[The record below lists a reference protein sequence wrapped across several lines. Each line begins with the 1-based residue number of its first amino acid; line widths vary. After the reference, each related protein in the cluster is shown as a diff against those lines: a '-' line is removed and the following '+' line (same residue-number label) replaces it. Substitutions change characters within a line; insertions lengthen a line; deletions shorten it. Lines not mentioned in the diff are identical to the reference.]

1 MRHEESLRR
10 RILWA
15 YVVLAFVLCMG
26 FAAVAFLTIR
36 AIEHQSMYKRFAAE
50 AAWVVAR
57 HRDGKSIELRPGTQ
71 LFHGSGIP
79 QEMRSLPP
87 GVQEVMMGERDFLV
101 VTGVDDGGRWVV
113 IDDQSDF
120 ARIERNMIRALGAGF
135 LASLLLAVLLGRATV
150 SLVIAPVTALAEAV
164 ERDADEGLLPSRTA
178 VGEIGVLARAFAA
191 RTSELRRFLVRERL
205 FTGDVSHELRT
216 PLTVILGAA
225 ELLVAQNDDRPA
237 ARAAAERLRRAAL
250 DATELVSALL
260 LLSRSPD
267 RLDAPRIALRP
278 LLEREWE
285 RCQPLLTSK
294 RVTLRMEADDE
305 VWVFARP
312 ELAAIA
318 IGNLIRNAC
327 QYAEQGEVT
336 VRVIP
341 GALVVE
347 DTGPGLPEPVR
358 ARLFGP
364 WVRARDEEVAGS
376 GLGLALVKRV
386 VEHLGWELRL
396 EDGPEGGSQFIL
408 AFPTA

>member
-1 MRHEESLRR
+1 MRLDGSLRR
-10 RILWA
+10 RILSV
-15 YVVLAFVLCMG
+15 YVLLVLVVG
-26 FAAVAFLTIR
+26 IVFATVAFLTIR
-36 AIEHQSMYKRFAAE
+36 AIEQQSMYKRFAAE
-50 AAWVVAR
+50 ADWFVAR
-57 HRDGKSIELRPGTQ
+57 HREGKSAELRPGIQ
-71 LFHGSGIP
+71 FFQGSGIP
-79 QEMRSLPP
+79 NEMRALAP
-87 GVQEVMMGERDFLV
+87 GLHELRVGEHTFFVLA
-101 VTGVDDGGRWVV
+101 GVDGGGRFVMV
-113 IDDQSDF
+113 DDQSDF
-120 ARIERNMIRALGAGF
+120 ERIEDNMLFALGAG
-135 LASLLLAVLLGRATV
+135 LVASLLLAVLLGRVTA
-150 SLVIAPVTALAEAV
+150 SRVIAPVSALANAV
-164 ERDADEGLLPSRTA
+164 ERDLRDDELPSRTA
-178 VGEIGVLARAFAA
+178 ADEIGVLARAFAA

-225 ELLVAQNDDRPA
+225 ELLVAQNDDRPV

-260 LLSRSPD
+260 LLARSPD

-285 RCQPLLTSK
+285 RCQPLLTGK

-336 VRVIP
+336 VSVTP

-358 ARLFGP
+358 ARLFGRRI
-364 WVRARDEEVAGS
+364 RARDEAVAGS

-386 VEHLGWELRL
+386 VEHLGWEIRF
-396 EDGPEGGSQFIL
+396 EDGPEGGSRFIL

>member
-1 MRHEESLRR
+1 MRHEGSLRR

-26 FAAVAFLTIR
+26 FAAVAFLTIG
-36 AIEHQSMYKRFAAE
+36 AIEHQSLYKRFAAE

-57 HRDGKSIELRPGTQ
+57 HRDGESIELRPGTQ
-71 LFHGSGIP
+71 LFHGNGIP

-87 GVQEVMMGERDFLV
+87 GVQEVMVGERDFLV

-120 ARIERNMIRALGAGF
+120 ERIERNMIRALGAGF

-150 SLVIAPVTALAEAV
+150 SMVIAPVTALAEAV
-164 ERDADEGLLPSRTA
+164 ERDVDEGLLPSRTA

-191 RTSELRRFLVRERL
+191 RTAELRRFLVRERL

-260 LLSRSPD
+260 LLARSPD

-278 LLEREWE
+278 LLERERE
-285 RCQPLLTSK
+285 RCQSLLTNK
-294 RVTLRMEADDE
+294 PVQLLMQTDQE

-327 QYAEQGEVT
+327 QYAERGEVT
-336 VRVIP
+336 VRLTP
-341 GALVVE
+341 GTLVVE
-347 DTGPGLPEPVR
+347 DTGPGLPASVR
-358 ARLFGP
+358 ARLFEHRIP
-364 WVRARDEEVAGS
+364 PRDEEVAGS

-386 VEHLGWELRL
+386 VEHLGWDIRL
-396 EDGPEGGSQFIL
+396 EDGPERGSRFIL
-408 AFPTA
+408 TFPPA